1 MMKKR
6 ILQRVLLGIITL
18 WLVSVLIFI
27 GTEMLPGDVATAILG
42 QSATPETV
50 AALRLQLGLDEPSVL
65 RYLHWLTGI
74 MHGDLGHSLANG
86 RQISDELLP
95 RLGNT
100 LFLAGYAAV
109 IAIPLAV
116 GLGIASAIWRG
127 SVFDR
132 LANTL
137 TLISIS
143 VPEFFRRLHSGD
155 CLRHPSDLVSQSGD
169 GGQFFDPGR
178 PAVCLHPADAHP
190 DAGGAGAYVAHD
202 PRLSHGGD
210 VQPVH

>member
-1 MMKKR
+1 
-6 ILQRVLLGIITL
+6 
-18 WLVSVLIFI
+18 
-27 GTEMLPGDVATAILG
+27 
-42 QSATPETV
+42 
-50 AALRLQLGLDEPSVL
+50 
-65 RYLHWLTGI
+65 

-143 VPEFFRRLHSGD
+143 VPEFFVGYILVIAFASVYWF
-155 CLRHPSDLVSQSGD
+155 PSLAWWQSSTW
-169 GGQFFDPGR
+169 PT
-178 PAVCLHPADAHP
+178 AVVMHPADANP
-190 DAGGAGAYVAHD
+190 DAGGACAYVEHD

-210 VQPVH
+210 VQPRHESAVSRAFRRCALWSHTPCPTPSHDH